1 MGYSAD
7 VTRVLDVRSKQALA
21 AVEVQ
26 RKHPVAES
34 GERYPTI
41 VQVLTSYEVVVFFN
55 AKQLLQKNL
64 K

>member
-1 MGYSAD
+1 M
-7 VTRVLDVRSKQALA
+7 TKKQALA

-55 AKQLLQKNL
+55 A
-64 K
+64 